1 MTSTNQI
8 ELSKLQRKKALST
21 LTVPETTRY
30 WELVKQA
37 KSQSD
42 CDCFDRGNGLIATT
56 CKDLPL
62 AEPEIALVGIAGPGM
77 AQDRTFH
84 VNALDGRL
92 ERRMLM
98 GFGGY
103 ARHYWKHHVQPS

>member
-8 ELSKLQRKKALST
+8 ELSNLSRKRRLTT
-21 LTVPETTRY
+21 LTLPETTRY

-42 CDCFDRGNGLIATT
+42 CAVFDNTNGLLADSY
-56 CKDLPL
+56 KALPL
-62 AEPEIALVGIAGPGM
+62 AEPEIALVGTVGPGM

-84 VNALDGRL
+84 ENALEGQL
-92 ERRMLM
+92 ERRRLR
-98 GFGGY
+98 GFGSY
-103 ARHYWKHHVQPS
+103 ARHYWKHHQ

>member
-8 ELSKLQRKKALST
+8 ELSKLRRKKALFT
-21 LTVPETTRY
+21 LTLPETTRY

-42 CDCFDRGNGLIATT
+42 CDCFDNGNGLLATAY
-56 CKDLPL
+56 KDLPL
-62 AEPEIALVGIAGPGM
+62 AEPEMALVGIVGPGM

-84 VNALDGRL
+84 VNALEGQL
-92 ERRMLM
+92 ERRMLR
-98 GFGGY
+98 GFGPL
-103 ARHYWKHHVQPS
+103 ARKHQTT